1 MAFCMDGTALTRHVQ
16 GARIDPESLEQENDQ
31 GIEAL
36 SERTKLLRQV
46 GAAIWHLLDLCFRA
60 LYCSPRPAC
69 WPRFAA
75 CGWKL

>member
-1 MAFCMDGTALTRHVQ
+1 VIRRLFQLPASLQHAAASEWHVASMACSMDGTALTRHVQ

-46 GAAIWHLLDLCFRA
+46 GAAFWHL
-60 LYCSPRPAC
+60 
-69 WPRFAA
+69 
-75 CGWKL
+75 